1 MAKTIQL
8 KGNDTM
14 KKPNVLKSNKA
25 VLVLICMMAA
35 AVIYHTGVK
44 GEKDCIA
51 KGYNAGYCA
60 KLLD

>member
-1 MAKTIQL
+1 
-8 KGNDTM
+8 M
-14 KKPNVLKSNKA
+14 KKPNILKSNKA
-25 VLVLICMMAA
+25 VLVLVGMLTL

-44 GEKDCIA
+44 AEKDCIA